1 MKIEGIVVSSVDYKE
16 QSKIVNLYTEIGK
29 IGVKAQGSKKYKN
42 GLLQFTQTGNIVS
55 CILTDNN
62 FKSVLEYELLDSMYL
77 YLNDINVIDTF
88 SKIIDVINSIPEDIN
103 HKPVYNF
110 IKKTLND
117 IKNNNPK
124 KVLCIFLIKILYV
137 FGVAPNLKEDIDTH
151 SKNIKYF
158 DPILGGAKENF
169 GSDTL
174 NIWQEYYYD
183 KKDINSYTECNY
195 DKLYNEIKIYY
206 NYHVPIN
213 IKL

>member
-1 MKIEGIVVSSVDYKE
+1 MRIEGIVVSSVDYKE
-16 QSKIVNLYTEIGK
+16 QSKIVNLYTVIGK

-62 FKSVLEYELLDSMYL
+62 FKSVVEYELIDSMYL
-77 YLNDINVIDTF
+77 YLNDINIIDAF
-88 SKIIDVINSIPEDIN
+88 SKIMDVVNSIPDDLN
-103 HKPVYNF
+103 HKPIYNF

-124 KVLCIFLIKILYV
+124 QVLCIFLIKMLYV
-137 FGVAPNLKEDIDTH
+137 FGVTPNLKEDMDTH

-158 DPILGGAKENF
+158 DPVKGGAKEDL

-174 NIWQEYYYD
+174 NIWIEYYYD
-183 KKDINSYTECNY
+183 KKNIDEYSLCDFN
-195 DKLYNEIKIYY
+195 KLYNEIKVYY

-213 IKL
+213 VKL